1 MTKRS
6 VDRAVEQFRAGERD
20 LYTDEGQRLYSD
32 EEHERRLE
40 ALLETFDREKGYVIA
55 GADKTLPGCA
65 HLVSTSK
72 KRRGKRWFTRRRFW

>member
-40 ALLETFDREKGYVIA
+40 ALLETFDRRGNLRQQP
-55 GADKTLPGCA
+55 LPNKPS
-65 HLVSTSK
+65 VSAK
-72 KRRGKRWFTRRRFW
+72 RGGDLRRKRRSEARG